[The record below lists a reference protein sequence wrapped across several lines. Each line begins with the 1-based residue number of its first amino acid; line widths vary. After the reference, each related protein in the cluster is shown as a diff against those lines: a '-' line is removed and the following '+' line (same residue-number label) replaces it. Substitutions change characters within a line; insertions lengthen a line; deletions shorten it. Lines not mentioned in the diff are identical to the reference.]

1 MFEKPN
7 RGSFTFTYP
16 AEPFIVFFQLTA
28 GFTDSKPGG
37 GSTGTED
44 LPRGPCL
51 TDLSL
56 SVPRGHLVCVVGAV
70 GSGKSSLL
78 SALIGELK
86 YGMPFLNLNVL

>member
-1 MFEKPN
+1 MPPGFPWN
-7 RGSFTFTYP
+7 
-16 AEPFIVFFQLTA
+16 A
-28 GFTDSKPGG
+28 GFTVSKPGG
-37 GSTGTED
+37 GSSGTED
-44 LPRGPCL
+44 LPRGSCL

-86 YGMPFLNLNVL
+86 YGMRSCLVIWPGQVLGPQEAPTVHD